1 MKSTNKH
8 DNVDIKLW
16 KVKLLTDYSVYT
28 SPTVM
33 EGSGGGAAAPAK
45 PSSNL
50 KPNYV
55 LKFTLAGHT
64 KVHCSALVS

>member
-1 MKSTNKH
+1 MI
-8 DNVDIKLW
+8 NVDIKLW
-16 KVKLLTDYSVYT
+16 KVKLLTDYSVHT

-64 KVHCSALVS
+64 KVHCSVLVS

>member
-1 MKSTNKH
+1 M
-8 DNVDIKLW
+8 
-16 KVKLLTDYSVYT
+16 VKLLTDISVHT

-33 EGSGGGAAAPAK
+33 EGSGGGAAAAPAK

>member
-1 MKSTNKH
+1 
-8 DNVDIKLW
+8 
-16 KVKLLTDYSVYT
+16 
-28 SPTVM
+28 M

>member
-1 MKSTNKH
+1 
-8 DNVDIKLW
+8 
-16 KVKLLTDYSVYT
+16 
-28 SPTVM
+28 M

-64 KVHCSALVS
+64 KVHSSGVMIMFCK

>member
-1 MKSTNKH
+1 
-8 DNVDIKLW
+8 
-16 KVKLLTDYSVYT
+16 
-28 SPTVM
+28 M

-64 KVHCSALVS
+64 KVHTLQCPGVMIMF